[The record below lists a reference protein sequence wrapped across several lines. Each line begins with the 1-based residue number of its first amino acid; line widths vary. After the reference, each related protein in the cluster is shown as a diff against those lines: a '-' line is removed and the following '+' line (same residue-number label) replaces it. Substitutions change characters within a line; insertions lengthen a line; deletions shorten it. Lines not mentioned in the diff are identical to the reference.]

1 MPPTKTATP
10 PALADLDAEG
20 LASRLAEMREE
31 FESLASEDAPTDE
44 QVERAE
50 ALAVDMDAV
59 IAEQGA
65 RESAATERAE
75 RMAGLRER
83 FQADQ
88 AEGEE
93 GEGDEPAAEGGEGAE
108 GEGDAAAGD
117 EPAAEEGAEGAE
129 GEGGGEAQA
138 AAAAATARPTGTT
151 ANAQRTVRTNST
163 VAALA
168 AKRGKPAPAAF
179 QRKPVGLI
187 ASSGVEGFNT
197 GQRLTGLDQV
207 AQAFESR
214 LAGYPEPA
222 GDGNGGNW
230 VRNGVVSFKPEF
242 ENDLI
247 IKPGQDAQEIL
258 ERARKEARL
267 PGGSLQAAGGW
278 CAPSETIY
286 DLCTTE
292 TLDGILSVPEVQIHR
307 GGIKFTSGPDF
318 SAVYAAA
325 SGFDLT
331 EAQAIAGTPAKAPY
345 EITCPS
351 FTEIRLDAVGFW
363 LKAPILTYA
372 GYPEL
377 IQRFIS
383 GTLIAH
389 AHRVNAKVI
398 GKMVTA
404 AGAARVFTAATGV
417 LGDTLDSLE
426 LVAETLREKY
436 AMGIAETMEVVLP
449 TWVLGALRADMSHR
463 TGRDEADP
471 VTDQALHDEFNARH
485 LNVTF
490 VRDWQMLTTPDT
502 RITYP
507 ATVQA
512 LMYPA
517 GTFVKGVSDVLNLST
532 MYDSAQLPTNVY
544 TAAFVEQGVLV
555 AQMCNQAALVTIT
568 VAYTGKTG
576 AASL

>member
-1 MPPTKTATP
+1 MPPTATDTTVDLTTLSDEDLATRLSEQRAAFD
-10 PALADLDAEG
+10 ALVG
-20 LASRLAEMREE
+20 
-31 FESLASEDAPTDE
+31 EDTPTNE
-44 QVERAE
+44 QMDQAE
-50 ALAVDMDAV
+50 ALAVEIESIGTEA
-59 IAEQGA
+59 AA
-65 RESAATERAE
+65 RETAAAASAE
-75 RMAGLRER
+75 RLAGLRER
-83 FQADQ
+83 FSDDQ
-88 AEGEE
+88 AEAAGAEDGVEAATEDGADE
-93 GEGDEPAAEGGEGAE
+93 GAEDEGTDEGDGTEGAE
-108 GEGDAAAGD
+108 GEA
-117 EPAAEEGAEGAE
+117 
-129 GEGGGEAQA
+129 GEGGDGAQA
-138 AAAAATARPTGTT
+138 AGASTQATANTTT
-151 ANAQRTVRTNST
+151 ANRGSK

-168 AKRGKPAPAAF
+168 RKTKRPRVPNGQRAA
-179 QRKPVGLI
+179 VSI
-187 ASSGVEGFNT
+187 TASSGVEGFNT
-197 GQRLTGLDQV
+197 GQSVQGMADV
-207 AQAFESR
+207 ARAFESR
-214 LAGYPEPA
+214 LQGYPEPQ
-222 GDGNGGNW
+222 GGGEGGNW
-230 VRNGVVSFKPEF
+230 RRDGVVSFRPQF
-242 ENDLI
+242 EDDLI
-247 IKPGQDAQEIL
+247 VKQGTEAQEVF

-267 PGGSLQAAGGW
+267 PGGSLVAAGGW

-292 TLDGILSVPEVQIHR
+292 TLDGILSVPEVQVHR

-318 SAVYAAA
+318 SAIYGSA

-331 EAQAIAGTPAKAPY
+331 EAQAIAGSPVKAPF

-351 FTEIRLDAVGFW
+351 FTEVRLDAVGFW

-404 AGAARVFTAATGV
+404 AGSARVYTAVSGV

-471 VTDQALHDEFNARH
+471 VNDAALAAEFAVRH

-490 VRDWQMLTTPDT
+490 VRDWQMLGTPDT

-512 LMYPA
+512 LLYPA

-568 VAYTGKTG
+568 VAITGKTG